1 MSTIK
6 VNNIVPNS
14 TTHVSGAFTGT
25 FSGSIENARLDRLES
40 FSSSL
45 DAAFATDAQLTSL
58 SASLAT
64 RINAATNEQDLSGL
78 ATKVA
83 LNTFTAS
90 YVTDSASFADRIDNA
105 GGGGG
110 ATLSSNVFTGSQYV
124 SGGLFVEEYS
134 KFGKSGIAKALD
146 IFGAISVT
154 SSVTTQ
160 VNSIGG
166 FVGNYYRQWDS
177 FGSQGGDGNASVGY
191 FVGAANDDRKLRLT
205 SDSDIQLNHGIGKKI
220 QVPRTLLGESKL
232 ELSGSLAI
240 SSSVTQNWYLP
251 KISVYNPNASNAVTF
266 ELNKYDSGLGGYYNF
281 TIRNNG
287 DMANGTWMSNGGL
300 PIKIMTNTIQLSG
313 QNETAGET
321 NVIGNL
327 RVTGSLLVSS
337 SFPSRV
343 NFNTYQVKV
352 ESNGENYI
360 TLSSPNNSFEIY
372 NTNSGGSTGGTWL
385 TSGKPVRH
393 MAPILQLS
401 EINGDPGIVNVIGK
415 LNVTGSMGISG
426 SIIPAIGNGTSV
438 SSFNLGSPTAAWKD
452 IYVSNGTIYFL
463 NASGVQQGTLSTTS
477 DGIQTS
483 GDIFVHSNIRVGRG
497 PGNNSLN
504 TAFGMGALQSNTSG
518 SQNTAFGQTSLVGNT
533 TGVLNTA
540 IGQGSLAFNTSGNYN
555 TAVGQGSLYLNNGN
569 QNTAVGVRA
578 GTSVTDGY
586 SNVIIG
592 YETLRGLTDGANN
605 VAIGAQAGY
614 YATGSSTNNIFIGP
628 DAGPASN
635 QEVNNKLYIHI
646 DSEDFPLIFGDFQ
659 QREVTINHT
668 LNVSGSGMNPGQL
681 NVYGST
687 DLYGTL
693 NVSGSIIPAIGGSA
707 TSSFSLGSATNA
719 WKDIWVSQGTIHFL
733 DGAGVSQGTLSTTAN
748 GIQSDGDIYVNSN
761 VRVGKG
767 PGNNGLNTVFGA
779 GALQSNTSGSNNTA
793 FGGGALSSNTTGDLN
808 TAIGLSSMAFN
819 STGYYNTAVG
829 QTSLYSNETGI
840 ANTAVGVRAGD
851 SIRTGNNNVIMG
863 YETLHNITNGTGNTA
878 IGYQAGTF
886 ASGSSGQ
893 NIYLGY
899 QAGPTASITENNK
912 LYIDFYRTDK
922 PLIGGDF
929 QQRQVVVNG
938 MLNVTTFLTLP
949 PQNPLPVNP
958 SPTLG
963 SMAVSGSSLYFY
975 NGSAWK
981 EVSLVP

>member
-14 TTHVSGAFTGT
+14 TTHVSGSFTGV
-25 FSGSIENARLDRLES
+25 FSGSIQNSRLDNLES

-83 LNTFTAS
+83 LNAFTAS
-90 YVTDSASFADRIDNA
+90 YVTDSASFADRINNV
-105 GGGGG
+105 GGGGSTDISALNSFTASA
-110 ATLSSNVFTGSQYV
+110 ATTGSNVFTGSQYV

-134 KFGKSGIAKALD
+134 KFGKSGVAKALD

-251 KISVYNPNASNAVTF
+251 KISVYNPDASNSATF
-266 ELNKYDSGLGGYYNF
+266 ELNKYDSGVGGYYNF
-281 TIRNNG
+281 TI
-287 DMANGTWMSNGGL
+287 ANFGNLATGTRITNGGW

-360 TLSSPNNSFEIY
+360 TLTSPNTSFEIY

-385 TSGKPVRH
+385 TSGNTVRH

-401 EINGDPGIVNVIGK
+401 ELNGDPGIVNVIGK

-426 SIIPAIGNGTSV
+426 SIIPA
-438 SSFNLGSPTAAWKD
+438 LGS
-452 IYVSNGTIYFL
+452 
-463 NASGVQQGTLSTTS
+463 
-477 DGIQTS
+477 
-483 GDIFVHSNIRVGRG
+483 
-497 PGNNSLN
+497 
-504 TAFGMGALQSNTSG
+504 
-518 SQNTAFGQTSLVGNT
+518 
-533 TGVLNTA
+533 
-540 IGQGSLAFNTSGNYN
+540 
-555 TAVGQGSLYLNNGN
+555 
-569 QNTAVGVRA
+569 
-578 GTSVTDGY
+578 
-586 SNVIIG
+586 
-592 YETLRGLTDGANN
+592 
-605 VAIGAQAGY
+605 
-614 YATGSSTNNIFIGP
+614 SS
-628 DAGPASN
+628 
-635 QEVNNKLYIHI
+635 
-646 DSEDFPLIFGDFQ
+646 
-659 QREVTINHT
+659 
-668 LNVSGSGMNPGQL
+668 
-681 NVYGST
+681 
-687 DLYGTL
+687 
-693 NVSGSIIPAIGGSA
+693 
-707 TSSFSLGSATNA
+707 TSSFSLGSSTAA

-767 PGNNGLNTVFGA
+767 PGNNGLNTAVGM
-779 GALQSNTSGSNNTA
+779 GALQSNTSGSSNTA
-793 FGGGALSSNTTGDLN
+793 FGGSALSSNTTGDLN
-808 TAIGLSSMAFN
+808 TAIGLSSMAAN
-819 STGYYNTAVG
+819 TTGYYNTAVG
-829 QTSLYSNETGI
+829 QGSLYSNNGI
-840 ANTAVGVRAGD
+840 ANTAIGVRAGNG
-851 SIRTGNNNVIMG
+851 SIDANNSTLMG
-863 YETLHNITNGTGNTA
+863 YEALLNVTTGDFNTA
-878 IGYQAGTF
+878 IGYQAGKY
-886 ASGSSGQ
+886 ASGSSSQ
-893 NIYLGY
+893 NVYLGY
-899 QAGPTASITENNK
+899 QAGPTASITENFK
-912 LYIDFYRTDK
+912 LYIDYQQTDK
-922 PLIGGDF
+922 PLIGGNF
-929 QQRQVVVNG
+929 QQREVTVNG

-949 PQNPLPVNP
+949 PQHPLPVNP

-963 SMAVSGSSLYFY
+963 SMAVSGSALYFY

>member
-14 TTHVSGAFTGT
+14 TTHVSGSFTGV
-25 FSGSIENARLDRLES
+25 FSGSIQNSRLDNLES

-83 LNTFTAS
+83 LNAFTAS
-90 YVTDSASFADRIDNA
+90 YVTDSASFASRINNA
-105 GGGGG
+105 GGGT
-110 ATLSSNVFTGSQYV
+110 ATDISALNSFTASAATTGSNVFTGSQYV
-124 SGGLFVEEYS
+124 SGGLFVQEYS

-191 FVGAANDDRKLRLT
+191 FVEAANDDRKLRLT

-343 NFNTYQVKV
+343 NFNTHRVTV

-426 SIIPAIGNGTSV
+426 SIIPAVGAGTFT

-452 IYVSNGTIYFL
+452 IYVSEGTINFL
-463 NASGVQQGTLSTTS
+463 GSNGSTLGRLSATATGMAFDS
-477 DGIQTS
+477 DI
-483 GDIFVHSNIRVGRG
+483 
-497 PGNNSLN
+497 
-504 TAFGMGALQSNTSG
+504 
-518 SQNTAFGQTSLVGNT
+518 LVGTSSFGGAFTPKMTVGQGRTSNPTNVAIGRNVLYQVTPNEGTGDGQANVGVGSYNLAATT
-533 TGVLNTA
+533 TGKQNTA
-540 IGQGSLAFNTSGNYN
+540 IGNQSLSNLTIGNSNVALGDRSGYNLFEGSTNTFIGAESGISLTNGSLNIGVGPYSLLGAVATSTNFQRN
-555 TAVGQGSLYLNNGN
+555 
-569 QNTAVGVRA
+569 
-578 GTSVTDGY
+578 
-586 SNVIIG
+586 I
-592 YETLRGLTDGANN
+592 
-605 VAIGAQAGY
+605 AIGVYAGKY
-614 YATGSSTNNIFIGP
+614 LSGSSSSNIVIGTE
-628 DAGPASN
+628 AGPQSN
-635 QEVNNKLYIHI
+635 TNESNKLYIGHLGY
-646 DSEDFPLIFGDFQ
+646 PLL
-659 QREVTINHT
+659 T
-668 LNVSGSGMNPGQL
+668 GSL
-681 NVYGST
+681 
-687 DLYGTL
+687 
-693 NVSGSIIPAIGGSA
+693 
-707 TSSFSLGSATNA
+707 
-719 WKDIWVSQGTIHFL
+719 
-733 DGAGVSQGTLSTTAN
+733 
-748 GIQSDGDIYVNSN
+748 
-761 VRVGKG
+761 
-767 PGNNGLNTVFGA
+767 
-779 GALQSNTSGSNNTA
+779 
-793 FGGGALSSNTTGDLN
+793 
-808 TAIGLSSMAFN
+808 
-819 STGYYNTAVG
+819 
-829 QTSLYSNETGI
+829 
-840 ANTAVGVRAGD
+840 
-851 SIRTGNNNVIMG
+851 
-863 YETLHNITNGTGNTA
+863 
-878 IGYQAGTF
+878 
-886 ASGSSGQ
+886 ASGNLS
-893 NIYLGY
+893 L
-899 QAGPTASITENNK
+899 SI
-912 LYIDFYRTDK
+912 
-922 PLIGGDF
+922 
-929 QQRQVVVNG
+929 NG
-938 MLNVTTFLTLP
+938 ATTIESTLTLK
-949 PQNPLPVNP
+949 PQNPLPAG
-958 SPTLG
+958 TLG
-963 SMAVSGSSLYFY
+963 SMAVSGSNLYFH
-975 NGSAWK
+975 NGTGWK
-981 EVSLVP
+981 EVLLVV

>member
-14 TTHVSGAFTGT
+14 TTHVSGSFTGV
-25 FSGSIENARLDRLES
+25 FSGSIQNSRLDNLES

-83 LNTFTAS
+83 LNAFTAS
-90 YVTDSASFADRIDNA
+90 YVTDSASFADRINNV
-105 GGGGG
+105 GGGGSTDISALNSFTASA
-110 ATLSSNVFTGSQYV
+110 ATTGSNVFTGSQYV

-146 IFGAISVT
+146 IFGGVSVT

-220 QVPRTLLGESKL
+220 QIPRTLLGESKL

-251 KISVYNPNASNAVTF
+251 KISVYNPDASNSATF
-266 ELNKYDSGLGGYYNF
+266 ELNKYDSGVGGYYNF
-281 TIRNNG
+281 TI
-287 DMANGTWMSNGGL
+287 ANFGNLATGTRITNGGW

-352 ESNGENYI
+352 ESNGANYI
-360 TLSSPNNSFEIY
+360 TLSSPNTSFEIY

-385 TSGKPVRH
+385 TSANTVRH

-401 EINGDPGIVNVIGK
+401 EQNGDPGIVNVIGK
-415 LNVTGSMGISG
+415 LNVTGSMGI
-426 SIIPAIGNGTSV
+426 
-438 SSFNLGSPTAAWKD
+438 
-452 IYVSNGTIYFL
+452 
-463 NASGVQQGTLSTTS
+463 
-477 DGIQTS
+477 
-483 GDIFVHSNIRVGRG
+483 
-497 PGNNSLN
+497 
-504 TAFGMGALQSNTSG
+504 
-518 SQNTAFGQTSLVGNT
+518 
-533 TGVLNTA
+533 
-540 IGQGSLAFNTSGNYN
+540 
-555 TAVGQGSLYLNNGN
+555 
-569 QNTAVGVRA
+569 
-578 GTSVTDGY
+578 
-586 SNVIIG
+586 
-592 YETLRGLTDGANN
+592 
-605 VAIGAQAGY
+605 
-614 YATGSSTNNIFIGP
+614 
-628 DAGPASN
+628 
-635 QEVNNKLYIHI
+635 
-646 DSEDFPLIFGDFQ
+646 
-659 QREVTINHT
+659 
-668 LNVSGSGMNPGQL
+668 
-681 NVYGST
+681 
-687 DLYGTL
+687 
-693 NVSGSIIPAIGGSA
+693 SGSIIPAIGGSA

-767 PGNNGLNTVFGA
+767 PGNNDLNTVFGA

-793 FGGGALSSNTTGDLN
+793 FGGSALSNNTTGELN

-929 QQRQVVVNG
+929 QQREVTVNG

-963 SMAVSGSSLYFY
+963 SMAVSGSALYFY

>member
-83 LNTFTAS
+83 LNDFTAS
-90 YVTDSASFADRIDNA
+90 YVTDSASFADRIDNV

-110 ATLSSNVFTGSQYV
+110 TATDISALNSFTASAATTGSNVFTGSQYV
-124 SGGLFVEEYS
+124 SGGLFVQEYS
-134 KFGKSGIAKALD
+134 KFGKSGVEKALD
-146 IFGAISVT
+146 IFGVISVT
-154 SSVTTQ
+154 GSVTTQ
-160 VNSIGG
+160 QNIIGG
-166 FVGNYYRQWDS
+166 FVGNYYNQWDS
-177 FGSQGGDGNASVGY
+177 FGSQGGNGFASVGY
-191 FVGAANDDRKLRLT
+191 FVGNQVADRKLRLT

-220 QVPRTLLGESKL
+220 QVPRTLLGESRL
-232 ELSGSLAI
+232 EL
-240 SSSVTQNWYLP
+240 
-251 KISVYNPNASNAVTF
+251 
-266 ELNKYDSGLGGYYNF
+266 
-281 TIRNNG
+281 
-287 DMANGTWMSNGGL
+287 
-300 PIKIMTNTIQLSG
+300 
-313 QNETAGET
+313 
-321 NVIGNL
+321 
-327 RVTGSLLVSS
+327 TGSLLVSS

-343 NFNTYQVKV
+343 NFNTYQVIV
-352 ESNGENYI
+352 ESNGANYI
-360 TLSSPNNSFEIY
+360 TLSSPNTSFEIY

-385 TSGKPVRH
+385 TSANTVRH

-401 EINGDPGIVNVIGK
+401 DSNGDPGIINVIGK

-533 TGVLNTA
+533 TGVSNTA

-555 TAVGQGSLYLNNGN
+555 TAVGKSSLYLNNGN

-605 VAIGAQAGY
+605 VAIGTQAGY

-635 QEVNNKLYIHI
+635 QEVHTKLYIDI
-646 DSEDFPLIFGDFQ
+646 DSNDFPLIFGDFQ

-668 LNVSGSGMNPGQL
+668 LNVSGSDMNPGQL

-693 NVSGSIIPAIGGSA
+693 NISGSIIPAIGGSA

-719 WKDIWVSQGTIHFL
+719 WKDIWVSQGTIRFL
-733 DGAGVSQGTLSTTAN
+733 NGAGVQQGALSTTAD
-748 GIQSDGDIYVNSN
+748 GIETSGDIFVNSN

-767 PGNNGLNTVFGA
+767 PGNNGLNTAVGM

-793 FGGGALSSNTTGDLN
+793 FGGSALSSNTTGDLN

-851 SIRTGNNNVIMG
+851 SIRTGNNNVVMG

>member
-6 VNNIVPNS
+6 VNSIVPNS
-14 TTHVSGAFTGT
+14 GTHVSGAFTGT
-25 FSGSIENARLDRLES
+25 FSGSIENERLDRLES

-58 SASLAT
+58 SASLDT

-78 ATKVA
+78 ATKVE
-83 LNTFTAS
+83 LNDFTAS
-90 YVTDSASFADRIDNA
+90 YSTDSASFADRLDNTGGGGSTDISALNDFTGSYLTDSASFADRIDAATNEQDLSNLA
-105 GGGGG
+105 TTGSNSFEGNQNINGDLIITGS
-110 ATLSSNVFTGSQYV
+110 TLSIKKSTDSDPLFTV
-124 SGGLFVEEYS
+124 
-134 KFGKSGIAKALD
+134 D
-146 IFGAISVT
+146 
-154 SSVTTQ
+154 
-160 VNSIGG
+160 VNSKRLGL
-166 FVGNYYRQWDS
+166 VQGN
-177 FGSQGGDGNASVGY
+177 
-191 FVGAANDDRKLRLT
+191 
-205 SDSDIQLNHGIGKKI
+205 
-220 QVPRTLLGESKL
+220 GEL
-232 ELSGSLAI
+232 PGEFYLALSGSTAF
-240 SSSVTQNWYLP
+240 SPRPDKTMFYGSRGF
-251 KISVYNPNASNAVTF
+251 TF
-266 ELNKYDSGLGGYYNF
+266 RTTSGIVSEF
-281 TIRNNG
+281 TNNR
-287 DMANGTWMSNGGL
+287 TSL
-300 PIKIMTNTIQLSG
+300 
-313 QNETAGET
+313 
-321 NVIGNL
+321 
-327 RVTGSLLVSS
+327 TGSLLVSS

-352 ESNGENYI
+352 ESNGANYI
-360 TLSSPNNSFEIY
+360 TLSSPNTSFEIY

-385 TSGKPVRH
+385 TSGNTVRH

-401 EINGDPGIVNVIGK
+401 ELNGDPGIVNVIGK

-426 SIIPAIGNGTSV
+426 SIIPAIGS
-438 SSFNLGSPTAAWKD
+438 
-452 IYVSNGTIYFL
+452 
-463 NASGVQQGTLSTTS
+463 
-477 DGIQTS
+477 
-483 GDIFVHSNIRVGRG
+483 
-497 PGNNSLN
+497 
-504 TAFGMGALQSNTSG
+504 
-518 SQNTAFGQTSLVGNT
+518 
-533 TGVLNTA
+533 
-540 IGQGSLAFNTSGNYN
+540 
-555 TAVGQGSLYLNNGN
+555 
-569 QNTAVGVRA
+569 
-578 GTSVTDGY
+578 
-586 SNVIIG
+586 
-592 YETLRGLTDGANN
+592 
-605 VAIGAQAGY
+605 
-614 YATGSSTNNIFIGP
+614 
-628 DAGPASN
+628 
-635 QEVNNKLYIHI
+635 
-646 DSEDFPLIFGDFQ
+646 
-659 QREVTINHT
+659 
-668 LNVSGSGMNPGQL
+668 
-681 NVYGST
+681 
-687 DLYGTL
+687 
-693 NVSGSIIPAIGGSA
+693 SA

-767 PGNNGLNTVFGA
+767 PGNNDLNTVFGA

-793 FGGGALSSNTTGDLN
+793 FGGSALSNNTTGELN

-929 QQRQVVVNG
+929 QQREVTVNG

-963 SMAVSGSSLYFY
+963 SIAVSGSALYFY